1 MYTVIGA
8 FSDLDEMG
16 VFLILVVR
24 LFLIDLVAVEKLA
37 TLTFKKNDPLL
48 EGDRIRS
55 LRSPKSP
62 PKDLS
67 KAQGLKGHLYQQII
81 LESSSP

>member
-8 FSDLDEMG
+8 FSDLEEMG

-37 TLTFKKNDPLL
+37 TLTEKNDP
-48 EGDRIRS
+48 GRS
-55 LRSPKSP
+55 DPKSTFPNSP

-67 KAQGLKGHLYQQII
+67 KAQGLKGQLYQQII
-81 LESSSP
+81 LESSWP